1 MTSLNKKNISTQ
13 LPVWKSVIQRPV
25 SGLFYMGLLVIIMAA
40 LIPIFQNISWANLI
54 FGLLM
59 LGFAYWGYQHGQ
71 VDTDKPTQ
79 GAAQLWQV
87 FIALLG
93 LITLFGIYL
102 TLALVF
108 KYDFQTVFEY
118 ILSRFLLLVIAY
130 TLGYYRS
137 HFVSTAM
144 TD

>member
-1 MTSLNKKNISTQ
+1 MTSLNQKNISAQ

-25 SGLFYMGLLVIIMAA
+25 NWLFYMGLLVIIMAV

-54 FGLLM
+54 FGLFIV
-59 LGFAYWGYQHGQ
+59 GFAYWGYQHGQ
-71 VDTDKPTQ
+71 VDTDKPKQ

-93 LITLFGIYL
+93 LVTLFGIYL
-102 TLALVF
+102 TLAMVF
-108 KYDFQTVFEY
+108 KYDFQTVFQY
-118 ILSRFLLLVIAY
+118 ISSRFLLLVIAY

-137 HFVSTAM
+137 HTVSTAM
-144 TD
+144 TE